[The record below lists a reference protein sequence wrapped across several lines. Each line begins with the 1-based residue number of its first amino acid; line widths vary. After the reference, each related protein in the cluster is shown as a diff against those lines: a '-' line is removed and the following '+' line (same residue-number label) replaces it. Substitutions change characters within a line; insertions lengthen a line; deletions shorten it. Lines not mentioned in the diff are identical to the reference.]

1 MKEFRISRRDGFVAL
16 GAGLGAALLGAGP
29 AGRAAAGAREG
40 VSRASSAP
48 PGAVGYSITILNNS
62 ALDGMNAILF
72 QEMPVL
78 PSDAVTLAWMSK
90 MCHPSTTVEYQWNI
104 DYNFVWGQVG
114 ALVPGTQF
122 VAGQTLSAD
131 LTQNNLVTLSYVKGG
146 FEFGPTSS
154 SGKNGSLIIKED
166 NTVPGPGD
174 QDQGSVGIG
183 MSGAGTFVVPT
194 LTNASVEF
202 DPKPT
207 YWVAFGSFES
217 SEVMDVSELTTPAQV
232 SYPAG
237 MTSAKAVFDG
247 KEWSISYGS

>member
-1 MKEFRISRRDGFVAL
+1 MREIRISRRGGLAAL
-16 GAGLGAALLGAGP
+16 GAGLGAALLGTSLADQ
-29 AGRAAAGAREG
+29 ARATSRAASFRDTLSEKD
-40 VSRASSAP
+40 
-48 PGAVGYSITILNNS
+48 AVGYSITISNAS

-72 QEMPVL
+72 QENPAL

-90 MCHPSTTVEYQWNI
+90 MCHPSTTIEYDWSI

-114 ALVPGTQF
+114 TLVPGTQF
-122 VAGQTLSAD
+122 VAGQILPAD
-131 LTQNNLVTLSYVKGG
+131 LTQNNLVTLSYVDGG

-166 NTVPGPGD
+166 DTVPGPGNE
-174 QDQGSVGIG
+174 DQGSVGIG

-194 LTNASVEF
+194 LTNAGVEF

-207 YWVAFGSFES
+207 YWIAFGSFAS
-217 SEVMDVSELTTPAQV
+217 SEVMDVSELTQPAQV
-232 SYPAG
+232 SYPDG

-247 KEWSISYGS
+247 KEWSITYGN